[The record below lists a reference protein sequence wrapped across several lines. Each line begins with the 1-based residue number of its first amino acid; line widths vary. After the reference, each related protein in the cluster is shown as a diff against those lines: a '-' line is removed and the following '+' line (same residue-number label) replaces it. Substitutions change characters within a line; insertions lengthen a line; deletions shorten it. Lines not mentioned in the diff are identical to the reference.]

1 MKWKEVISKY
11 GDWSEKK
18 KKGMRVTE
26 KEQNKKV
33 DHEANI
39 KYILTENMDNEF
51 IKQISMNRFK
61 KVSKIQSGKNTN
73 KVILGTV

>member
-1 MKWKEVISKY
+1 MSRVLETAGEGTNEVKKGHQQIWRVKWKK
-11 GDWSEKK
+11 KK

-39 KYILTENMDNEF
+39 KYILTENMDMTL
-51 IKQISMNRFK
+51 S
-61 KVSKIQSGKNTN
+61 SKY
-73 KVILGTV
+73 L